1 MFSYSFWTN
10 KQINYFKLRY
20 FYIRPLFTHYVYN
33 TFFLSLIYL
42 AFKSLLDISQI
53 ITQFSQICDCLLSYY
68 RANRLRF
75 FLQPLSSFTELI
87 SGWLGS
93 EFRLSGYWFFFCFF
107 LKDWIVHVYVSS
119 SGSFAKVSLYSCSAL
134 VLIVLSIRHSEVPE
148 EHVSCWLLIPALF
161 VVFLNEM
168 VIY

>member
-1 MFSYSFWTN
+1 MFSHSFWTN

-33 TFFLSLIYL
+33 TFFLSFIYL

-53 ITQFSQICDCLLSYY
+53 ITQFSQICVCLLSYY

-75 FLQPLSSFTELI
+75 FLQPLSSYTELI

-93 EFRLSGYWFFFCFF
+93 EFRLSWYWCF
-107 LKDWIVHVYVSS
+107 LKEWIMHVSVSS

-161 VVFLNEM
+161 VVFMNEM